1 MTLASPKLEWIE
13 HPSERLQ
20 QNLAT
25 AVEGALWRFDPIRQT
40 RTSIAVTDEGG
51 IVTLE
56 GNIRG
61 EMMKA
66 VATRIA
72 AGVPG
77 VQRVVNR
84 LVADSEIERDIAMR
98 LAMDPDVEITTDR
111 VSVRVIM
118 GQVALGGR
126 VFAPSQAEADA
137 LKAKVEALAAAV
149 SGLAGFSSE
158 IQAIEGDESA
168 FTVAA
173 DVVAAD
179 TSGPKASGPR
189 RMGGLLS
196 DALKDK
202 LRAMMKARAATRA
215 QAG

>member
-1 MTLASPKLEWIE
+1 MTLASPKLAWID

-25 AVEGALWRFDPIRQT
+25 VVEGELWRFDPIRQT
-40 RTSIAVTDEGG
+40 RTTIAVTEDAGV
-51 IVTLE
+51 VTLE

-66 VATRIA
+66 VAERIA

-77 VQRVVNR
+77 VRQVVNR
-84 LVADSEIERDIAMR
+84 LVADSELEREIALR
-98 LAMDPDVEITTDR
+98 LAMDPEVEITTDK

-126 VFAPSQAEADA
+126 VFAPTQAEADA
-137 LKAKVEALAAAV
+137 LKAKVEALASAV
-149 SGLAGFSSE
+149 PGLAGFSSDV
-158 IQAIEGDESA
+158 QAIEGDESA
-168 FTVAA
+168 FTVVA
-173 DVVAAD
+173 DAVAAEA
-179 TSGPKASGPR
+179 SGPKASGPR
-189 RMGGLLS
+189 RMGELLS
-196 DALKDK
+196 DTLKDK

>member
-1 MTLASPKLEWIE
+1 MTLASPKLEWID

-40 RTSIAVTDEGG
+40 RTSIAVTEAAGV
-51 IVTLE
+51 VTLE

-66 VATRIA
+66 VAARIA
-72 AGVPG
+72 YGVPG

-84 LVADSEIERDIAMR
+84 LVADSEIERDIALR
-98 LAMDPDVEITTDR
+98 LAMDPEVEITTDR

-126 VFAPSQAEADA
+126 VFAPTQAEADA

-149 SGLAGFSSE
+149 PGVAGFSSE
-158 IQAIEGDESA
+158 VQAIEGDESA
-168 FTVAA
+168 FTVVA
-173 DVVAAD
+173 DAVAAD

-202 LRAMMKARAATRA
+202 LRVMIKARAATRA